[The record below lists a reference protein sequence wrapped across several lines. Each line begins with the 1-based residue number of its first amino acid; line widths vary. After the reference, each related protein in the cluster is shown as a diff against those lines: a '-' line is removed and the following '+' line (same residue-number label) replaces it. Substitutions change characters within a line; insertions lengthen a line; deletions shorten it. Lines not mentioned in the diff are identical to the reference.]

1 MRILMIV
8 NLRSGQG
15 DAGLYDY
22 VRALGRSGAEV
33 TMRFLGLGA
42 KLDHLLR
49 DADSFDRVVAAGG
62 DGTVSSVC
70 HTLAHRKLP
79 ILSYPAGTANLLA
92 LNLNIPSDPLELAA
106 VTLEGLTRDIDLGE
120 LTFGDV
126 ASPVGFI
133 VAAGAGYDADI
144 MATAQRYKSALG
156 PLSYLVGALQHL
168 TPTVSKFTL
177 ELDDRTVISEGM
189 AVLVMNVVRVQFDLA
204 LTRSSDPGD
213 GLFEVVVLRTKNVP
227 ELIPAVWGAF
237 LDRFIDNPER
247 SAGLEVHT
255 ARYVRIDADPPLRIQ
270 YDGEV
275 VDATTPLVARSLP
288 GAARMI
294 VPEGSLAL
302 GRQSWAR

>member
-42 KLDHLLR
+42 EMDHLLR

-62 DGTVSSVC
+62 DGTVSTIC
-70 HTLAHRKLP
+70 HKLANRAVP
-79 ILSYPAGTANLLA
+79 ILAYPAGTANLLA
-92 LNLNIPSDPLELAA
+92 LNLDIPDEPLELAR
-106 VTLEGLTRDIDLGE
+106 VTLDGKTRDIDLGE
-120 LTFGDV
+120 MTLEGARD
-126 ASPVGFI
+126 PIGFI

-144 MATAQRYKSALG
+144 MSAAQRYKSMLG

-168 TPTVSKFTL
+168 TPTVSRFKL
-177 ELDDRTVISEGM
+177 ELDDRTVMSEGL

-204 LTRSSDPGD
+204 LTRSSDPSD

-237 LDRFIDNPER
+237 LDRFIANLER
-247 SAGLEVHT
+247 PAGLEVHT
-255 ARYVRIDADPPLRIQ
+255 ASHVRIEADPPLRIQ
-270 YDGEV
+270 FDGEV
-275 VDATTPLVARSLP
+275 VDATTPLVARSLAS
-288 GAARMI
+288 AARMI
-294 VPEGSLAL
+294 VP
-302 GRQSWAR
+302 